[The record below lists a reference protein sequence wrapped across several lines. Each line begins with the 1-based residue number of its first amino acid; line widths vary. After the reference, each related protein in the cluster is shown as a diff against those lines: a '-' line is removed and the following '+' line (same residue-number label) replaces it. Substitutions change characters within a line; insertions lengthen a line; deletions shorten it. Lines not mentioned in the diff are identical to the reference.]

1 MRMNYKLIPTDYYE
15 ELCNK
20 GIKTAKK
27 AEAFLSYCINGELGH
42 YHAVRYYSK
51 RWDVSTSTAHGWI
64 RDFDHEIDLWASHW
78 QLKNNQHYGSV
89 KKLTEQTEHLHP
101 NKPNSSMNEYS
112 GVLCDTPEQTEHLHP
127 NKALNINNNNIS
139 NESLFEDLFFIY
151 AQNYNFPGKKSEA
164 YEAYLKVKETATY
177 DQFKKAIFF
186 YLHDPKHNFNQQAKL
201 YNAKNFFKEGA
212 YYSYIPKHINIK
224 VDGTWI
230 SGIYDTDTYIFTA
243 SNGEHSR
250 LPDDVFKKKF
260 SNGELEFI
268 REVAA

>member
-20 GIKTAKK
+20 GIKAAKK

-64 RDFDHEIDLWASHW
+64 KDFDKEIDLWASHW
-78 QLKNNQHYGSV
+78 QLKNNQHYSSV
-89 KKLTEQTEHLHP
+89 KNLTEQTEH
-101 NKPNSSMNEYS
+101 S
-112 GVLCDTPEQTEHLHP
+112 HP
-127 NKALNINNNNIS
+127 NKAFNINNNNIS
-139 NESLFEDLFFIY
+139 DERLFEDLFLIY

-212 YYSYIPKHINIK
+212 YYSYIPKHISIK
-224 VDGTWI
+224 IDDQWI
-230 SGIYDTDTYIFTA
+230 TGVYDTDTYIFTA
-243 SNGEHSR
+243 STGEPSR
-250 LPDDVFKKKF
+250 LPDEVFKKKF
-260 SNGELEFI
+260 ANGELEFI